1 MKKNMQILM
10 LALAFTLMTAV
21 VARAGESKTP
31 IWQSNGAD
39 PYGVPGSDQY
49 GDDTIYLGVLEAPAV
64 KPAPSTAES
73 YMVPGTDQY
82 GDPHVYLG
90 VMTASRTEEQ
100 EKAESLAAREEDYE
114 VIGADS
120 YDDETIYLGVADKG
134 QKEKDKMEM
143 MPDTGKVQTPAT
155 GATAAP
161 TNGAAATP
169 PSSGGAS

>member
-1 MKKNMQILM
+1 M

-31 IWQSNGAD
+31 IWQSNGTD
-39 PYGVPGSDQY
+39 PYGMPGSDSY
-49 GDDTIYLGVLEAPAV
+49 GDDTLYPGVLEAPTV

-73 YMVPGTDQY
+73 YMIPGTDQY

-90 VMTASRTEEQ
+90 VVVASKTEEA
-100 EKAESLAAREEDYE
+100 EKAESLAEREEDYE

-134 QKEKDKMEM
+134 QTNKDKMEM
-143 MPDTGKVQTPAT
+143 MPDTGKLPTPAT

-161 TNGAAATP
+161 TSA
-169 PSSGGAS
+169 GAS